1 MTIQHLAR
9 PDGHTIA
16 FRRHEGEG
24 PTIVWVGGYR
34 SDMNGTKARH
44 LEALSQARG
53 WRYLAF
59 DHFAHGASSGDFAD
73 ATIGRWREDALAVID
88 EASDGPLVLVGS
100 SMGGWV
106 SLLAALARPE
116 RMHGLVLI
124 APAPDFAHDLMWP
137 ALADET
143 REAILRDGAVP
154 VSDPDG
160 LGDYVLTRRFF
171 DEARNWTLMDGP
183 LHLACRVHILH
194 GRHDES
200 VPLAHAERLR
210 DLIEAPA
217 LRFTLIEDGDHRL
230 SRDQD
235 LALLS
240 EVVADMRSYQP

>member
-16 FRRHEGEG
+16 FRRIEGEG
-24 PTIVWVGGYR
+24 PTMVWIGGYR

-44 LEALSQARG
+44 LEALARERG
-53 WRYLAF
+53 WSYLAF
-59 DHFAHGASSGDFAD
+59 DHFAHGASSGDFAE

-88 EASDGPLVLVGS
+88 EASAGPLVLVGS

-116 RMHGLVLI
+116 RLHGLVLI

-137 ALADET
+137 SLSDET
-143 REAILRDGAVP
+143 RQAIMRDGAVP

-160 LGDYVLTRRFF
+160 LGDYVLTHLFF
-171 DEARNWTLMDGP
+171 DEARNWTLMDRP
-183 LHLACRVHILH
+183 LPLACRVHILH

-210 DLIEAPA
+210 DLIEAPVV
-217 LRFTLIEDGDHRL
+217 RFTLIEDGDHRL

-235 LALLS
+235 LARLS
-240 EVVADMRSYQP
+240 AIVGEMRP